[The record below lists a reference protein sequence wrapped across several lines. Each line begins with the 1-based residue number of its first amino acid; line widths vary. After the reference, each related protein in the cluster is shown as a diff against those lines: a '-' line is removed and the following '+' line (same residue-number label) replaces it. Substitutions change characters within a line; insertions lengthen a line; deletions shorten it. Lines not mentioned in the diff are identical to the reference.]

1 MAVMNM
7 GGWIQNIA
15 HSVIQQAMA
24 LPVFLAIP
32 VGVINMVAMASFAY
46 IVALQVPVLPALL
59 VIQMGVTKNNKLCIN
74 GGRETAITPN

>member
-1 MAVMNM
+1 MNM
-7 GGWIQNIA
+7 QGWIQNIA

-24 LPVFLAIP
+24 LPVLLAIP
-32 VGVINMVAMASFAY
+32 MGVTNMAAMASFAY

-59 VIQMGVTKNNKLCIN
+59 VIQMGVTKNNKLFIN